1 MWKFLNSWYKSE
13 KPAFIK
19 SFREKRKIKWASKED
34 RNKKIGIEERQVG
47 NLTLLTNIF
56 DKELRKKAF
65 QMKKMIC
72 LLAGLVMIKQ

>member
-13 KPAFIK
+13 KPSFIK
-19 SFREKRKIKWASKED
+19 SFREKRKIKWATKKD
-34 RNKKIGIEERQVG
+34 RNKKIGLEERQVG

-56 DKELRKKAF
+56 DKELKKAF